1 MCACVGVCSSLV
13 VAGELQLRDFPLSI
27 IMTTIDK
34 QEISEAY
41 EEVRDD
47 ASSVMW

>member
-1 MCACVGVCSSLV
+1 
-13 VAGELQLRDFPLSI
+13 
-27 IMTTIDK
+27 MTTIEK

-47 ASSVMW
+47 ASSVTWWVVGGTDTIIILPW